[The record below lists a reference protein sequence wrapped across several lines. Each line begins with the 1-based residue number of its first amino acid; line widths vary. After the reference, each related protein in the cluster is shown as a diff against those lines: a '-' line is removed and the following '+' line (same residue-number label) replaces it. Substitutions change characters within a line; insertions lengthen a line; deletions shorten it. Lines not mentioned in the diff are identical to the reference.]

1 MTDPN
6 ICTAQITMY
15 DFVKHIK
22 EYLNFEI
29 KTIFEIGSLNGA
41 DSLYLKREFPNA
53 DVHAVEGLQ
62 SNYNLYLKDL
72 KEIKSHNTIITNY
85 DGFTN
90 WHVKNTNGIHSVF
103 DRGQIYGS
111 LVLQQKCQTLKT
123 LCESLNINSIDL
135 IKIDVEG
142 ATLEVL
148 EGCQD
153 LLKTIKMM
161 HIEAESEELFKGQ
174 RSYPEVHKFLSD
186 NNFRLIKKTTATI
199 TNTSFQYDCIYIN
212 NNL

>member
-135 IKIDVEG
+135 IKIDV
-142 ATLEVL
+142 
-148 EGCQD
+148 
-153 LLKTIKMM
+153 
-161 HIEAESEELFKGQ
+161 
-174 RSYPEVHKFLSD
+174 
-186 NNFRLIKKTTATI
+186 
-199 TNTSFQYDCIYIN
+199 
-212 NNL
+212 